1 MPPFSNL
8 LDLKPLSGFDWSCFN
23 GNIATAVSYFGDD
36 YLQAF
41 AHSWTFSQFG
51 TDPFSYDLLGHESYT
66 YEDILKYANTDYT
79 LHREISLPDAL
90 NTIYQELE
98 AGRPVLVKCDSFACP
113 WFPDNYHALHN
124 THFFIIVNYDPQ
136 TDMFACTDV
145 SYMTH
150 NYTQSV
156 ADFSQGFM
164 NEIMTFSPRTS
175 TLDLED
181 TDIDL
186 VLLNIAKTNLGLQ
199 PQTYSI
205 FEAMRV
211 FADQFEQWYQLAVME
226 MNQFN
231 PGAANKLHL
240 ELLYIIQSRMQFL
253 KFVEYRADLEHANM
267 QCIRAA
273 FTQSIKSWSVIR
285 MMYLKLYEPK
295 ANKEHIFNT
304 LPEKIKAVAAME
316 EDIAYTILH
325 MEQMRLL
332 NDQLSPRHRH
342 NFSTL

>member
-1 MPPFSNL
+1 MSSFSNL

-23 GNIATAVSYFGDD
+23 GNIATSVSYFGND

-41 AHSWTFSQFG
+41 AHSWTFSRFG
-51 TDPFSYDLLGHESYT
+51 TDPFSYDVLGLESYT
-66 YEDILKYANTDYT
+66 HEDILKYANADYT

-90 NTIYQELE
+90 DNIYKELE
-98 AGRPVLVKCDSFACP
+98 AGRPVMVKCDSFSCP
-113 WFPDNYHALHN
+113 WFPDNYHASHN
-124 THFFIIVNYDPQ
+124 THFFIIVHYDPQ
-136 TDMFACTDV
+136 TNLFTCTDV

-164 NEIMTFSPRTS
+164 NEMMTFSPRAS
-175 TLDLED
+175 TLAKDD
-181 TDIDL
+181 TAIDL
-186 VLLNIAKTNLGLQ
+186 VLLDIAKTNLGLK

-226 MNQFN
+226 MNQFDL
-231 PGAANKLHL
+231 GAANKLHL

-253 KFVEYRADLEHANM
+253 KFLEYRADLKLANI
-267 QCIRAA
+267 QRIRAA
-273 FTQSIKSWSVIR
+273 FEQSIKSWSVIR

-295 ANKEHIFNT
+295 ANKEHIFST

-325 MEQMRLL
+325 IEQMRIL
-332 NDQLSPRHRH
+332 NDHLSPTHRH
-342 NFSTL
+342 AFSSL